1 MKHLTVC
8 FIVLAVALLAL
19 SSGVLAE
26 QTCQITVREGMSIQ
40 AAISLALPGTVV
52 CLEEGTWHENIVITK
67 SLTLRGIGS
76 REKTV
81 IMAANKADSVIRV
94 EGDQTIE
101 VTIDGITVSWGPIG
115 IAAVDAARMTVT
127 NTTILFCGCGI
138 GVAGA
143 ARGSVSNSS
152 VSNCMTYGIY
162 VINSAEAHVDTT
174 EVANNEGWFAVRI
187 EDSAGAVLT
196 DSRITGNHYTGVSVG
211 NRAHADIQDTVIE
224 GNGKDG
230 VEIGGSASITVIR
243 STVIKNKWRGIAL
256 GDSVHA
262 TLMDNRIAANGMY
275 GVFLY
280 ERPCADTDLVF
291 SGYLTGRA
299 NAITDLDEPEGNEL
313 GAVCPSTLLFLES
326 AEGGELDR
334 RQPHTN

>member
-1 MKHLTVC
+1 MKHRIVG
-8 FIVLAVALLAL
+8 FIVLAIVLLPL
-19 SSGVLAE
+19 SSSVLAK

-40 AAISLALPGTVV
+40 AAISLAVPGAVV

-67 SLTLRGIGS
+67 SLTLRGMGS
-76 REKTV
+76 SEKTV
-81 IMAANKADSVIRV
+81 IMAANSAAPVIRV
-94 EGDQTIE
+94 EGDQTVE

-127 NTTILFCGCGI
+127 NTTILLCGCGI
-138 GVAGA
+138 AVAGS

-152 VSNCMTYGIY
+152 VSACETYGIY
-162 VINSAEAHVDTT
+162 VINSAEAHIHAT
-174 EVANNEGWFAVRI
+174 EVTDNGGWFAVRM
-187 EDSAGAVLT
+187 EDSAIASLT
-196 DSRITGNHYTGVSVG
+196 ASRIIGNHYTGVSVG
-211 NRAHADIQDTVIE
+211 NRARVNIQDSAIE
-224 GNGKDG
+224 DNGNDG
-230 VEIGGSASITVIR
+230 VAIGGSASVTVLR
-243 STVIKNKWRGIAL
+243 STVTRNKWRGIAL

-262 TLMDNRIAANGMY
+262 TLMDNRIVANGMY

-299 NAITDLDEPEGNEL
+299 NVITDWDEPEGNDL
-313 GAVCPSTLLFLES
+313 GAVCPWTLLFLKS

-334 RQPHTN
+334 RQPNKN